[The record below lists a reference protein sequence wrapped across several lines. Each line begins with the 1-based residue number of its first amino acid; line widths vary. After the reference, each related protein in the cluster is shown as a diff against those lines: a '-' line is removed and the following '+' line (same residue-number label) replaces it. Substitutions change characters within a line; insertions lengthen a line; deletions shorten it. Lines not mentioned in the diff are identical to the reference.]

1 MINNKKNRPR
11 PRVNRGDLRSWV
23 EFYEYKPIKGPMPG
37 QEEFKWLYGCWA
49 KVDKVWLRDLE
60 QAKANG
66 TLSDITLL
74 IRDPL
79 ETYQPTNK
87 HFLKVFTDEYEHLV
101 YNIHESF
108 PDLQKRDFYT
118 VIGKVKDDMKWV

>member
-1 MINNKKNRPR
+1 MINNKQNRPR
-11 PRVNRGDLRSWV
+11 PRVNRGELRTWI
-23 EFYEYKPIKGPMPG
+23 EFYEYRPIKGPMPG
-37 QEEFKWLYGCWA
+37 QVKFKTLYSCWA

-79 ETYQPTNK
+79 KTYKPTNK
-87 HFLKVFTDEYEHLV
+87 HFFKVFTDEYEHLV
-101 YNIHESF
+101 YNIDETF

-118 VIGKVKDDMKWV
+118 VIGKVKDDMRWD